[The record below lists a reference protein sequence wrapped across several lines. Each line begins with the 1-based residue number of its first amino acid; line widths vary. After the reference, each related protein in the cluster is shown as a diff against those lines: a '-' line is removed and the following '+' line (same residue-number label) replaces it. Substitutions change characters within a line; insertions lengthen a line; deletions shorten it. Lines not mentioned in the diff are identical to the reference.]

1 MRQRRGGGGGVSSL
15 TCREFV
21 EMVTAFLDSALDQEA
36 VGRFVAHIPACDGC
50 GRYLDNV
57 RQTIRALGDLP
68 VERLPVD
75 THDALVAALRGPPS

>member
-1 MRQRRGGGGGVSSL
+1 VRQRRRGGGGVSSL

-50 GRYLDNV
+50 GRYLEHV

-68 VERLPVD
+68 ARPLPAE
-75 THDALVAALRGPPS
+75 THDALVAALRASPS